1 MFEKLAGVESQYWT
15 LRFAERFEHKLSK
28 AARVWQ
34 SLEYLPQVDDF
45 GNYVLNAE
53 LGLEAALT
61 EKLSLATFV
70 QDTYRSEPAPGRE
83 ENDLKWVTG
92 VKYRF

>member
-1 MFEKLAGVESQYWT
+1 M
-15 LRFAERFEHKLSK
+15 
-28 AARVWQ
+28 ARIWQ
-34 SLEYLPQVDDF
+34 SVEYLPKVDEF

-61 EKLSLATFV
+61 EKLSLNTFV
-70 QDTYRSEPAPGRE
+70 QDTYRSEPAAGRE

-92 VKYRF
+92 IKYRF